1 MERFGKVQLQKQAKP
16 CLPLPGKR
24 LTPDVQIVIRHNYSS
39 VVKSFLYP
47 YAESTNDARD
57 RILGWS
63 RFSRSSSSIPFL
75 ELQKLDLTPRGLEV
89 VISQAKCQR
98 LKHRRDSQT
107 FGYLEGLREALEDAW
122 ECGLVHGDLNRKN
135 ILLTCEGFRVVDI
148 EPLICVPTR
157 SGRTLMR
164 TTPPYIAPS
173 DLSQSTLT
181 AASDRIGLRC
191 FEAWISGYVD
201 RPCMALYI

>member
-1 MERFGKVQLQKQAKP
+1 MERFGKGQLQKQAKP

-63 RFSRSSSSIPFL
+63 RLSRSS
-75 ELQKLDLTPRGLEV
+75 
-89 VISQAKCQR
+89 SQAKCQR

-107 FGYLEGLREALEDAW
+107 FGYLEGLREALEEAW
-122 ECGLVHGDLNRKN
+122 ERGLVHGDLNRKN
-135 ILLTCEGFRVVDI
+135 ILLTCEGFRIVDI

-181 AASDRIGLRC
+181 DASDRLGLKC